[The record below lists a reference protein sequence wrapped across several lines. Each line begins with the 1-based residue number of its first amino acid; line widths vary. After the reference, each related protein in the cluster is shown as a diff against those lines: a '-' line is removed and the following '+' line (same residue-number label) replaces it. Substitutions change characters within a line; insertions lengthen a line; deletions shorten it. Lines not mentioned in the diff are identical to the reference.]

1 MESARRLSTV
11 LAMTV
16 HMVKLCVGAETVDDL
31 RHWQAQQMQMRPG
44 EGRPARPA
52 CQTRM
57 SPKQAT
63 ALIEGGSLYWVIR
76 GMILVRNRIVG
87 VETLTDRSGRA
98 CCEIDLDPRVVLVE
112 PTPRKAFQGWRYLK
126 PAEAP
131 CDLASGLSGELPV
144 QLARDLR
151 EAGVW

>member
-1 MESARRLSTV
+1 
-11 LAMTV
+11 MTI
-16 HMVKLCVGAETVDDL
+16 HLVKLCVGAETVDDL
-31 RHWQAQQMQMRPG
+31 RHWQARQMRMRSG
-44 EGRPARPA
+44 ESRPARPA

-57 SPKQAT
+57 TPKQT
-63 ALIEGGSLYWVIR
+63 EALIEGGSLYWVIR

-87 VETLTDRSGRA
+87 VKTLTDRSGRA
-98 CCEIDLDPRVVLVE
+98 CCEIDLDPEAVLVE

-131 CDLASGLSGELPV
+131 ADLRSGQTGELPV
-144 QLARDLR
+144 KLARELR

>member
-1 MESARRLSTV
+1 
-11 LAMTV
+11 MTI

-31 RHWQAQQMQMRPG
+31 RHWQARQMRIRSG

-57 SPKQAT
+57 TPKQT
-63 ALIEGGSLYWVIR
+63 NALIEGGSLYWVIK

-98 CCEIDLDPRVVLVE
+98 YCEIDLDPEAALVE

-126 PAEAP
+126 AAEAP
-131 CDLASGLSGELPV
+131 RDLAGGLSGDVPV
-144 QLARDLR
+144 KLAQQLR

>member
-1 MESARRLSTV
+1 
-11 LAMTV
+11 MTI
-16 HMVKLCVGAETVDDL
+16 HMVKLCVGAETFDDL
-31 RHWQAQQMQMRPG
+31 RHWQAQQMRMRSG
-44 EGRPARPA
+44 EGRAARPA

-57 SPKQAT
+57 TPKQT
-63 ALIEGGSLYWVIR
+63 DALLEGGSLYWVIR
-76 GMILVRNRIVG
+76 GMILARNRIVG

-98 CCEIDLDPRVVLVE
+98 FCEIDLDPEAVLVE

-131 CDLASGLSGELPV
+131 CDLARGLSGELPV
-144 QLARDLR
+144 KLARDLR